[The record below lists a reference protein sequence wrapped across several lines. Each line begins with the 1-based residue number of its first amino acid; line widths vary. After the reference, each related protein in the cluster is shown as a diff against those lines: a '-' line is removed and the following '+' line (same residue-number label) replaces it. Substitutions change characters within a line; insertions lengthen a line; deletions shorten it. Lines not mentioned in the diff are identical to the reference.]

1 MNLGKSSVTRQARR
15 QSPAISARAGR
26 IGALLR
32 RCGLVSPASEPD
44 FRGCEPLEGRVLLAD
59 DHPNFGQVF
68 NTPNPAP
75 VVNIVL
81 NGQGIGAASGVIN
94 YIPDND
100 MFRFTAPTT
109 DFVTVWADTINEET
123 GISVLDSMV
132 QVYRRNP
139 NNSAVL
145 VGTGR
150 NSDLLT
156 EGFNT
161 DGWFGFIA
169 QAGVEYFVRVLSEV
183 TTGAAAMGAYVV
195 RIDALTEPFT
205 LDPATGENPAPINGA
220 ITLTGN
226 DRVYRFTTP
235 NDPLFNSLITFGD
248 QADPTDFDSRLDIY
262 SAAGVRL
269 TADSQAGRLNNPYAT
284 VRGAPNTTYYVRI
297 RSDAFSIPEPT
308 ALGNFAIVVDAA
320 AERLDLDPVTRRGAV
335 AGGAGGQ
342 DTSLHDFFAQGTGQA
357 FITVIPFGLP
367 PLTDP
372 AVHLYNDAG
381 AEIAFND
388 DFAGLSAQI
397 EIVLQGGA
405 RYFVVVEGFDI
416 ANGGG
421 FALVIEAQHT
431 INPAGPQPPDDHE
444 DIPAGYDPQQP
455 PTPGSAAYDAIRRV
469 FERASPLVWND
480 PRLYSDPAG
489 NPLPDR
495 SFVVD
500 AFGSGRIYPAG
511 DSDLFQFTPQVDML
525 GSYIGNNDD
534 AGTALYIGGA
544 FQTAGNINQS
554 IRGGSTN
561 ISVWDANDYFPALRG
576 LNGPVNAMAK
586 FDFDGDNLDEL
597 YVGGSFTL
605 AGNTADPSEDIPVNN
620 IARFAFNPLSGQF
633 EWSAIGAGVN
643 GTVYAMTIFDGE
655 DPDGGGPAPNPDPV
669 LVLGGAFTNPGSK
682 VAQFDGAALAGL
694 GNPAIVGTVYAL
706 TSFDPPDP
714 DGSANPAPDPINQ
727 LIVGGDFTMPLPTP
741 PGGAFVDLFMYDGGG
756 TFTAFGTLAS
766 NGTNGAVRALE
777 TFTPIGQNSV
787 PYLIVGGNFSQ
798 VRNGAAVTN
807 VNNIARWGIV
817 GPNPPVGSTL
827 VWQAMGSG
835 VTGGATPTVYALK
848 AFDAGDLDGDD
859 PDPVV
864 VVGGSFTA
872 AGGAPVSNIARWN
885 DNGTVGF
892 WNAIGQGFNGAVRA
906 LATFADVQE
915 PGINDVANGYE
926 GPQLYA
932 GGDFT
937 QVLTP
942 LGPAA
947 ANHVAIWDRD
957 PIFGVFEWGGG
968 DGNGGMET
976 GTDGNVH
983 ALIDFDDGNP
993 NLWDR
998 HDRPSTRLRVTV
1010 SGELG
1015 SFINSFINVYDSN
1028 FTLIYS
1034 NNTIAPPFPDPSG
1047 MIDPSLTVAQLGE
1060 LAGIQVWGG
1069 QVYYLEV
1076 ITIGNTGRY
1085 SVSMTADAFV
1095 NDDSNSAI
1103 GEPVGT
1109 GQFAQATELVLV
1121 NATGDT
1127 RNFLAPVNAA
1137 STTRFFQTAPAE
1149 PTDIANV
1156 SELDALHNPFDTD
1169 LYFFRSP
1176 QNGTT
1181 EIRINT
1187 TQLADQFAEFFNGGL
1202 ENQIDASYR
1211 SFLDAVLII
1220 YNNDFEVVARSDDN
1234 AAIRGEYDNEFT
1246 GTLGFHDHFRRDP
1259 YVAFAVVA
1267 GERYFV
1273 EIRSAAL
1280 DDLNAGNL
1288 GEIDWRTTHGSYEL
1302 LINSMANLGF
1312 TDDHEDTFVELA
1324 TVLGLGQDPTASNSG
1339 SASITGQIV
1348 NNLANPFDTDLFS
1361 FLAVGSGTMTV
1372 TLTPTTTTLRGYLRV
1387 FDEVLLEIGSAQ
1399 AITGGQTLNVSVA
1412 VTQGRHYYVLV
1423 SGQTLIGPET
1433 QGPYVVSLDGPDY
1446 IDDYGS
1452 PHKWS
1457 SAHEIAKDLYDF
1469 DGTETLT
1476 GSIESAG
1483 DVDIFKFT
1491 TIDFDFVTVDVVR
1504 SGQFDPF
1511 VRVYEVSEDPVGNA
1525 IFMQIAFNDDVA
1537 FPTNL
1542 SSRATFPVS
1551 GPDRTSSITG
1561 RTYNYY
1567 YIVVSGFDP
1576 EATAGNYTLTLT
1588 LNPTD
1593 DHADTGQFGFATD
1606 IPLGTST
1613 GLGSDTGIIELTG
1626 DTDFL
1631 RFTALSGGSAI
1642 VTVTSSS
1649 ALRQGVRIFDDAF
1662 QPVADLISG
1671 QFIVLGTDAPTS
1683 SATFRFNVIRGD
1695 TYYIHVQ
1702 GGPLNGGFV
1711 NHTADTGA
1719 YSVSVTSPPLDDH
1732 ANENEFPFATN
1743 VPLSILTGDGTAT
1756 GLVDPNVDTDLFRLN
1771 AIANGN
1777 LRISIDTPNSFIT
1790 PVLRL
1795 FQGTNEIGS
1804 AVVDGGPGDEDGL
1817 LNGSVTRTITGGLI
1831 GDVFYFL
1838 VSSSPTG
1845 FTQTG
1850 AYTATVLGN
1859 KPPIT
1864 GTDDHANENEW
1875 NDATLV
1881 PLEPLTGDATATG
1894 GIQFN
1899 GDTDLFTFTSLGAGL
1914 GFVQI
1919 ITPAGQ
1925 SLDLAVRIFNQQQ
1938 QEIAFNQTGLPG
1950 VNANVSFNVTG
1961 ANQQYFILVQPA
1973 GPTTGTYTVRL
1984 DAPAET
1990 YRLYYPE
1997 GFASPTIREFV
2008 ALANPNATTVRYTIR
2023 LRYEDPALSE
2033 VIVAQNATIAPGQRG
2048 GVTLSNGTAN
2058 PLHGIVFNKPY
2069 AIVVESDGPL
2079 GASMSHYDFGTTIGE
2094 SFTARASTFWTFP
2107 RGERFPGAVRD
2118 FLLLYNP
2125 NPTAAVVTLT
2135 AYRADG
2141 TTVTFQQTVGAFR
2154 RSGWAFNQLTTLP
2167 LGSFAFTV
2175 SSAPATTGQSHIG
2188 IVAALSHYDLVN
2200 DAGDAMLGDPDGGT
2214 TQGVI
2219 AGVTSGPNNFAQISI
2234 FNPGNA
2240 TANVVITGSYLS
2252 GALPSFVR
2260 NIAVAARSAV
2270 TLTGTQLAFVDNQTV
2285 GLRFESNV
2293 NVAFFARERQQTEGN
2308 ATLGAS
2314 QAGTR
2319 WFFGDAFI
2327 STPQAGITYF
2337 ENLYFYNPDSAG
2349 VSVNVRILFTNGDT
2363 SEVSVFVGAD
2373 GFARLRLHQLTE
2385 ILSRGGNQFFALDI
2399 SAARP
2404 FVVAMDHYDLFLN
2417 GGWGSTGAPLGLTNA
2432 LSTIS

>member
-1 MNLGKSSVTRQARR
+1 MNRGDSSVTRSARR
-15 QSPAISARAGR
+15 RNPSATEPRGGR
-26 IGALLR
+26 IAALLR
-32 RCGLVSPASEPD
+32 RCGLVSMAGQSG
-44 FRGCEPLEGRVLLAD
+44 FRGCEQLEGRVLMAD

-68 NTPNPAP
+68 NTPTPAP

-81 NGQGIGAASGVIN
+81 NGQGIGAASGVID

-123 GISVLDSMV
+123 GVSVLDSMV

-145 VGTGR
+145 IGTGR
-150 NSDLLT
+150 DSDLLT
-156 EGFNT
+156 GGFNT
-161 DGWFGFIA
+161 DGWFGFVA
-169 QAGVEYFVRVLSEV
+169 QAGVEYFVRVLSQV
-183 TTGAAAMGAYVV
+183 TSGAAALGAYVV
-195 RIDALTEPFT
+195 RIDALTEAFNV
-205 LDPATGENPAPINGA
+205 DPATGQTQANITGA

-226 DRVYRFTTP
+226 DRVFRFTTP
-235 NDPLFNSLITFGD
+235 NDPIFNSLITFGD
-248 QADPTDFDSRLDIY
+248 KANPLDFDSRLDIY
-262 SAAGVRL
+262 SATGVRV
-269 TADSQAGRLNNPYAT
+269 ASDSQAGRLNNPFTT
-284 VRGAPNTTYYVRI
+284 VRGAPNTTYYVRL
-297 RSDAFSIPEPT
+297 RSDAFNPTDPT
-308 ALGNFAIVVDAA
+308 ALGTFGFAVDAA
-320 AERLDLDPVTRRGAV
+320 ATRVDLDPVVRQGAV
-335 AGGAGGQ
+335 AGSAGGQ
-342 DTSLHDFFAQGTGQA
+342 NSALFDFISQGTGQS

-367 PLTDP
+367 PLQDP
-372 AVHLYNDAG
+372 AVHLYDDTG
-381 AEIAFND
+381 AQIAFND

-397 EIVLQGGA
+397 EIVLQGGV
-405 RYFVVVEGFDI
+405 RYFVVVEGFDV
-416 ANGGG
+416 ANAGG
-421 FALVIEAQHT
+421 FALVIEANHT
-431 INPAGPQPPDDHE
+431 INPAGPSLPDDHE
-444 DIPAGYDPQQP
+444 NLPAGFE
-455 PTPGSAAYDAIRRV
+455 TPAVGTPAYDAVRRA
-469 FERASPLVWND
+469 FERATPLVWGD
-480 PRLYSDPAG
+480 PRLYTDPAG
-489 NPLPDR
+489 NPFPDR

-500 AFGSGRIYPAG
+500 AFGTGRIFPAA
-511 DSDLFQFTPQVDML
+511 DSDLFQFTPQIDML
-525 GSYIGNNDD
+525 GSYAGNNDD
-534 AGTALYIGGA
+534 GGTALYLGGA
-544 FQTAGNINQS
+544 FQTAGNINQT
-554 IRGGSTN
+554 IRGGSPN
-561 ISVWDANDYFPALRG
+561 VSVWDANDYFPALRG
-576 LNGPVNAMAK
+576 LNGPVNALAR

-633 EWSAIGAGVN
+633 EWSAMGNVVN
-643 GTVYAMTIFDGE
+643 GTVYALTMFDAE
-655 DPDGGGPAPNPDPV
+655 APTGGGPDPDPV
-669 LVLGGAFTNPGSK
+669 LVIGGAFTNPGSK
-682 VAQFDGAALAGL
+682 LAQFNGLAIGAFAGA
-694 GNPAIVGTVYAL
+694 PTITGTVYAL
-706 TSFDPPDP
+706 TSFDAPDP
-714 DGSANPAPDPINQ
+714 DGNEPLPDPINA
-727 LIVGGDFTMPLPTP
+727 LIVGGDFTATI
-741 PGGAFVDLFMYDGGG
+741 PGGTATDLLMLGAGANVVLG
-756 TFTAFGTLAS
+756 TPTS
-766 NGTNGAVRALE
+766 NGTNGVVRALE
-777 TFTPIGQNSV
+777 VFQPIGQNSL

-798 VRNGAAVTN
+798 VRNGATITP
-807 VNNIARWGIV
+807 VNNIARFGAAAV
-817 GPNPPVGSTL
+817 PGPGTTL
-827 VWQAMGSG
+827 GWAVLGGG
-835 VTGGATPTVYALK
+835 VTGGTTPTVYALK

-864 VVGGSFTA
+864 VVGGSFTT
-872 AGGAPVSNIARWN
+872 AGGAAASNIARWN
-885 DNGTVGF
+885 DATGLGGNWTTM
-892 WNAIGQGFNGAVRA
+892 GQGFNGAVRA
-906 LATFADVQE
+906 LAAFSDEQE
-915 PGINDVANGYE
+915 PGTNDVANGYA

-932 GGDFT
+932 AGDFT
-937 QVLTP
+937 QMFTP

-947 ANHVAIWDRD
+947 ATHLAIWDRD
-957 PIFGVFEWGGG
+957 PIFGAFGWGGG

-976 GTDGNVH
+976 GTDGTIN

-1028 FTLIYS
+1028 FNLIYS
-1034 NNTIAPPFPDPSG
+1034 NDTIAPPFPDPSG
-1047 MIDPSLTVAQLGE
+1047 MIDPSLTVADLGE

-1076 ITIGNTGRY
+1076 VTVGNTGRY
-1085 SVSMTADAFV
+1085 SVAVTADAFV
-1095 NDDSNSAI
+1095 HDDSNSAI

-1109 GQFAQATELVLV
+1109 GAFGQATELVLV

-1137 STTRFFQTAPAE
+1137 STTRFYHTAPAD

-1156 SELDALHNPFDTD
+1156 SELDAIHNPFDTD
-1169 LYFFRSP
+1169 MYFFRSP

-1187 TQLADQFAEFFNGGL
+1187 TQLADQFAEFFNGAL
-1202 ENQIDASYR
+1202 ENQLDTNYR
-1211 SFLDAVLII
+1211 SFLDAVLIV
-1220 YNNDFEVVARSDDN
+1220 YNNDFEVVARSDDS
-1234 AAIRGEYDNEFT
+1234 AAIRGEYDSEFT

-1259 YVAFAVVA
+1259 YVAFDVVA

-1280 DDLNAGNL
+1280 EDLLAGNL
-1288 GEIDWRTTHGSYEL
+1288 GEIDWRTTQGSYEL
-1302 LINSMANLGF
+1302 LINSMANFGF
-1312 TDDHEDTFVELA
+1312 TDDHEDNIVELA
-1324 TVLGLGQDPTASNSG
+1324 TVLGLGQDPGTSNNG
-1339 SASITGQIV
+1339 QASITGQIV

-1361 FLAVGSGTMTV
+1361 FLAVASGPLTV
-1372 TLTPTTTTLRGYLRV
+1372 TLTPTSGSLRGFLRV
-1387 FDEVLLEIGSAQ
+1387 FDQNLLEIGSAQ
-1399 AITGGQTLNVSVA
+1399 ASSGGQVLNVTAA

-1423 SGQTLIGPET
+1423 SGQTLTGPET
-1433 QGPYVVSLDGPDY
+1433 QGPYTVSLNGPAY
-1446 IDDYGS
+1446 ADDYGS
-1452 PHKWS
+1452 PFKWS
-1457 SAHEIAKDLYDF
+1457 SAHDIAKDLYDF
-1469 DGTETLT
+1469 DGTESLS

-1525 IFMQIAFNDDVA
+1525 VFMQIAFNDDIA
-1537 FPTNL
+1537 FGNL
-1542 SSRATFPVS
+1542 NSRASFPVS
-1551 GPDRTSSITG
+1551 GPDRTSSISG

-1576 EATAGNYTLTLT
+1576 EATSGNYTLTLT

-1593 DHADTGQFGFATD
+1593 DHADTGQFGSATD

-1626 DTDFL
+1626 DTDFFRL
-1631 RFTALSGGSAI
+1631 TALAGGSAI
-1642 VTVTSSS
+1642 ITVTAPDTS
-1649 ALRQGVRIFDDAF
+1649 ALRQGVRIFDGDF

-1671 QFIVLGTDAPTS
+1671 QFLVLGSDAPS
-1683 SATFRFNVIRGD
+1683 STATFRFNVVRGV
-1695 TYYIHVQ
+1695 TYFIHVQ

-1711 NHTADTGA
+1711 NHTAETGA
-1719 YSVSVTSPPLDDH
+1719 FSVGVTSPPLDDH
-1732 ANENEFPFATN
+1732 ANESEFPFATI

-1756 GLVDPNVDTDLFRLN
+1756 GQVNPNTDTDLFRIN
-1771 AIANGN
+1771 AIADGN

-1795 FQGTNEIGS
+1795 FQGTNEIGT

-1817 LNGSVTRTITGGLI
+1817 LNGSVTRTITGGEI

-1838 VSSSPTG
+1838 VSSSATG
-1845 FTQTG
+1845 FSGTG

-1864 GTDDHANENEW
+1864 GTDDHANEDEW
-1875 NDATLV
+1875 DDATLV
-1881 PLEPLTGDATATG
+1881 PLEPLTGDAAATG

-1899 GDTDLFTFTSLGAGL
+1899 GDTDLFTFTSLGAGRA
-1914 GFVQI
+1914 FVQVV
-1919 ITPAGQ
+1919 TPAGQ
-1925 SLDLAVRIFNQQQ
+1925 PLDLAVRIFNQNR
-1938 QEIAFNQTGLPG
+1938 QEIAFDQSGIPG
-1950 VNANVSFNVTG
+1950 ANANISFNVTG
-1961 ANQQYFILVQPA
+1961 ANQQYFVLVQPSA
-1973 GPTTGTYTVRL
+1973 NGTGTYTVRL
-1984 DAPAET
+1984 DAPAEM

-2008 ALANPNATTVRYTIR
+2008 ALSNPNTTTVRYTIR
-2023 LRYEDPALSE
+2023 LRYEDPALPE
-2033 VIVAQNATIAPGQRG
+2033 VVVAQNATIAPGQRG

-2058 PLHGIVFNKPY
+2058 PLFGIVFNKPY

-2094 SFTARASTFWTFP
+2094 SFTARASTFWAFP

-2118 FLLLYNP
+2118 FLLVYNP
-2125 NPTAAVVTLT
+2125 NPTAAVVTLS
-2135 AYRADG
+2135 AFRADG

-2154 RSGWAFNQLTTLP
+2154 RGGWAFNQLTTLP

-2175 SSAPATTGQSHIG
+2175 SSAPATTGQTHIG

-2214 TQGVI
+2214 TRGVI
-2219 AGVTSGPNNFAQISI
+2219 PGVTSGPNNFAQISI
-2234 FNPGNA
+2234 FNPGNT
-2240 TANVVITGSYLS
+2240 TANVVITGTYLS
-2252 GALPSFVR
+2252 GSLPSFVR

-2270 TLTGTQLAFVDNQTV
+2270 TLTGTQLAFVDNQTL
-2285 GLRFESNV
+2285 GLRFSSNV

-2308 ATLGAS
+2308 ATLGAA

-2319 WFFGDAFI
+2319 FFFGDAFI
-2327 STPQAGITYF
+2327 STPQAGIRYF
-2337 ENLYFYNPDSAG
+2337 ENLYFYNPDAAG
-2349 VSVNVRILFTNGDT
+2349 VNVSVRLLFTNGDT

-2373 GFARLRLHQLTE
+2373 GFARLRLHQLPE

-2417 GGWGSTGAPLGLTNA
+2417 GGWGATGAPLGLTNA